1 MTRADEATRFQPGQS
16 GNPKG
21 RPRGSRHRLSE
32 TVLRDLC
39 ADFEVNGA
47 AAIERCR
54 LERPDVY
61 IRVIASLL
69 PKQQVEQVNPL
80 EELTD
85 DELHQL
91 EAMITSIQANPQ
103 ATETPPT
110 N

>member
-1 MTRADEATRFQPGQS
+1 MSISASSP
-16 GNPKG
+16 
-21 RPRGSRHRLSE
+21 
-32 TVLRDLC
+32 
-39 ADFEVNGA
+39 
-47 AAIERCR
+47 
-54 LERPDVY
+54 
-61 IRVIASLL
+61 SLL